1 MTPLTLRG
9 IVRGSSIELE
19 RESGLPSGA
28 RVTVRIEAEAPAAAA
43 QRALLDG
50 LCGAWSA
57 DETLADVFRGI
68 RRRRSRG
75 RARPIDLDAAS

>member
-1 MTPLTLRG
+1 MAPLTLRG
-9 IVRGSSIELE
+9 IVRGNSIELE
-19 RESGLPSGA
+19 RESGFPSGA
-28 RVTVRIEAEAPAAAA
+28 RVMVSIEAEAPAAAA

-50 LCGAWSA
+50 LCGVWS
-57 DETLADVFRGI
+57 DHETVPAVFREI

>member
-1 MTPLTLRG
+1 MAPLTLRG
-9 IVRGSSIELE
+9 IVRGNSIELE

-43 QRALLDG
+43 QPALLDG
-50 LCGAWSA
+50 LCGAWSE
-57 DETLADVFRGI
+57 DETLPAVFREV

-75 RARPIDLDAAS
+75 RARPVDLDAAS